1 MNPPVVGEPLS
12 GPRPPRAGAAR
23 VGPGG
28 ALPSAARARPD
39 PGARGGEGER
49 GSGSLYAV
57 GVLALGVAVVVVVV
71 GVGQAFAARTRL
83 QAAADLSALAG
94 AEAAAVAAWE
104 DVGDGPCSAAARVAS
119 ANGAS
124 TEKCDLHGSDCRVEL
139 VRRVVIVG
147 IPVQVRARAR
157 AGVEP

>member
-1 MNPPVVGEPLS
+1 MSPPVTGDPLT
-12 GPRPPRAGAAR
+12 GPRSPRVGAAR

-28 ALPSAARARPD
+28 VLPSAAPARPV
-39 PGARGGEGER
+39 PEARGGAGER

-57 GVLALGVAVVVVVV
+57 GVLALAVAVIVVVV

-83 QAAADLSALAG
+83 QAAADLSALTG
-94 AEAAAVAAWE
+94 AEVAAVAAWE
-104 DVGDGPCSAAARVAS
+104 DVGDGPCSVAARVAS
-119 ANGAS
+119 GKGAS
-124 TEKCDLHGSDCRVEL
+124 IEKCELQGSDCRVEL
-139 VRRVVIVG
+139 VRRVAIVG

>member
-1 MNPPVVGEPLS
+1 MNPPVTGEPLS

-28 ALPSAARARPD
+28 ALPSAASARPA
-39 PGARGGEGER
+39 PGARVGEGER

-57 GVLALGVAVVVVVV
+57 GVLALVVAVIVVVV

-139 VRRVVIVG
+139 VRRVAIVG

-157 AGVEP
+157 AGVAP

>member
-1 MNPPVVGEPLS
+1 MNPPVTGEPLS

-28 ALPSAARARPD
+28 ALPSEASARPA
-39 PGARGGEGER
+39 PGARVGEGER
-49 GSGSLYAV
+49 GSGSLYSV
-57 GVLALGVAVVVVVV
+57 GVLALVVVVIVVVV

-94 AEAAAVAAWE
+94 VAAWE

-139 VRRVVIVG
+139 VRRVAIVG

>member
-28 ALPSAARARPD
+28 ALPSAARARPA

-49 GSGSLYAV
+49 GSGSLSAV
-57 GVLALGVAVVVVVV
+57 GVLALVVAVIVVVV

-83 QAAADLSALAG
+83 QAVADLSALAG

-139 VRRVVIVG
+139 VRRVAIVG

>member
-1 MNPPVVGEPLS
+1 MSPPVTGDPLT
-12 GPRPPRAGAAR
+12 GPRSPRVGAAR

-28 ALPSAARARPD
+28 ALPSAAPARPV
-39 PGARGGEGER
+39 PEARGGAGER

-57 GVLALGVAVVVVVV
+57 GVLALVVAVTAVVG
-71 GVGQAFAARTRL
+71 GVGQACAARTRL
-83 QAAADLSALAG
+83 QAAADLSALTG
-94 AEAAAVAAWE
+94 AEVAAVAAWE

-124 TEKCDLHGSDCRVEL
+124 IEKCELQGSDCRVEL
-139 VRRVVIVG
+139 VRRVAIVG

>member
-1 MNPPVVGEPLS
+1 MSPPVTGDPLT
-12 GPRPPRAGAAR
+12 GPRSPRVGAAR

-28 ALPSAARARPD
+28 AIPSAAPARPV
-39 PGARGGEGER
+39 PEARGGAGER

-57 GVLALGVAVVVVVV
+57 GVLALAVAVIVVVV

-83 QAAADLSALAG
+83 QAAADLSALTG
-94 AEAAAVAAWE
+94 AEVAAVAAWE
-104 DVGDGPCSAAARVAS
+104 DVGDGPCSVAARVAS

-124 TEKCDLHGSDCRVEL
+124 IEKCELQGSDCRVEL
-139 VRRVVIVG
+139 VRRVAIVG

>member
-1 MNPPVVGEPLS
+1 MSPPVTGDPLT
-12 GPRPPRAGAAR
+12 GPRSPRVGAAR

-28 ALPSAARARPD
+28 VLPSAAPARPV
-39 PGARGGEGER
+39 PEARGGAGER

-57 GVLALGVAVVVVVV
+57 GVLALAVAVIVVVV

-83 QAAADLSALAG
+83 QAAADLSALTG
-94 AEAAAVAAWE
+94 AEVAAVAAWE
-104 DVGDGPCSAAARVAS
+104 DVGDGPCSVAARVAS

-124 TEKCDLHGSDCRVEL
+124 IEKCELQGSDCRVEL
-139 VRRVVIVG
+139 VRRVAIVG